1 MATAALVGRP
11 NVGKSTLFNR
21 LTQQR
26 AALVADVPGLTR
38 DRRYGRIDDGRITLI
53 DTGGLHGDDPFAG
66 VLAQQVELALDEA
79 DLVLW
84 VVDARDGVLA
94 DDEDIAAMLRRR
106 GLPTLLVINKIDGLA
121 EADVI
126 AEFAGLAFA
135 ESALVSASQGRGMA
149 TFGEQLR
156 DLLAPQLAAEA
167 EARAAEDADADDA
180 DDVNA
185 PGERIAVALIGR
197 PNVGK
202 STLTNRLLG
211 EERQVVFDA
220 PGTTRDAIDIPMTR
234 GAQRYLLIDTAGVR
248 RKGRTE
254 GIVEKFSVVKTLDAI
269 ERAQVILLVI
279 DASEGLVEQDLHL
292 LGYALDAGRGIALCV
307 NKWDAVAGDERAAV
321 LREIDRR
328 LGFAGWIPVAPI
340 SAQKGTGVGK
350 LWGLVRR
357 IHRGGALQASSRQLT
372 TLLENMVTAHG
383 PPSVRGRPIKLR
395 FAHPS
400 ASYPPTIT
408 VHGNQ
413 TASVPDSYMR
423 FLENGY
429 RNALKIFGNPVRI
442 RFKTGDN
449 PYAGRSNALSD
460 RQKRRRGRM
469 IEHRKKRDK
478 QRRKSRR

>member
-1 MATAALVGRP
+1 MATAVLVGRP

-21 LTQQR
+21 LTHAR

-38 DRRYGRIDDGRITLI
+38 DRRYGRIDEGRITLI

-66 VLAQQVELALDEA
+66 LLARQVELALDEA

-84 VVDARDGVLA
+84 LVDARDGLLP
-94 DDEDIAAMLRRR
+94 DDQEIASMLRRR
-106 GLPTLLVINKIDGLA
+106 GLPTLLVINKVDGMT
-121 EADVI
+121 EGDVI
-126 AEFAGLAFA
+126 AEFAVLGM
-135 ESALVSASQGRGMA
+135 EDSHLVSASQGRGTSA
-149 TFGEQLR
+149 LADALSEA
-156 DLLAPQLAAEA
+156 LAPVLAAEQAARQAASAQRA
-167 EARAAEDADADDA
+167 EEHSEGLSL
-180 DDVNA
+180 
-185 PGERIAVALIGR
+185 PMAVAMIGR

-211 EERQVVFDA
+211 EERQVVFDG

-234 GAQRYLLIDTAGVR
+234 GKDRYLLIDTAGVR

-269 ERAQVILLVI
+269 ERAQVVLLVV
-279 DASEGLVEQDLHL
+279 DATEGLVEQDLHL

-307 NKWDAVAGDERAAV
+307 NKWDDVQGDERDAV
-321 LREIDRR
+321 LRELDRR
-328 LGFAGWIPVAPI
+328 LGFASWIPVATI
-340 SAQKGTGVGK
+340 SALKGTGTGK
-350 LWGLVRR
+350 LWNLIRR
-357 IHRGGALQASSRQLT
+357 IHRGGELQASTRQLT

-400 ASYPPTIT
+400 ASHPPTIT
-408 VHGNQ
+408 IHGNQ
-413 TASVPDSYMR
+413 TASVPDSYVR

-429 RNALKIFGNPVRI
+429 RTALRVFGNPVRI

-449 PYAGRSNALSD
+449 PYAGRANPLSD
-460 RQKRRRGRM
+460 RQRKRRGRM
-469 IEHRKKRDK
+469 IEHRKKREK
-478 QRRKSRR
+478 QRRKSDR